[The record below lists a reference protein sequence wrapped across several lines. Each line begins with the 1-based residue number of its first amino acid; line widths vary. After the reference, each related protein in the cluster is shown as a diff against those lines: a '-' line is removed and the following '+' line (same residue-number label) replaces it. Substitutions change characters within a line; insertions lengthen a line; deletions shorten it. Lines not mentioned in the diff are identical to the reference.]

1 MSESVT
7 VLGLPAWCL
16 REPVSWGSLELGL
29 GLSEVWSSPVVRAQ
43 AGARS
48 KLSKYAQG
56 GDGRR
61 FLQVTGTGNGPVL
74 PGWSN
79 ACSFCLV
86 FCGAGDRV
94 MGSYFCPKAFPP
106 EHSRCLHGGARL
118 HAACVCGLRGGL
130 VVTGLLRVDS
140 SVILFPTQYFL
151 VTSLSRCNSYA
162 VQFTQLK
169 GAIQ

>member
-1 MSESVT
+1 MSQSVT

-106 EHSRCLHGGARL
+106 EHLSLSARRCTLTRGVCVWPSR
-118 HAACVCGLRGGL
+118 GL
-130 VVTGLLRVDS
+130 VVTGPLRVDS
-140 SVILFPTQYFL
+140 SVILFPAQYFL
-151 VTSLSRCNSYA
+151 VTSLSRCNSYT